1 MEVSELPH
9 TAHWARPPSRE
20 GERRSLPGGRLR
32 RRPSRVWLACV
43 VAARTRRR
51 STASQSGSETIRRA
65 GASRSSGRPL
75 PLSPGALPRHLL
87 RLVPDDAARVERPAE
102 NLANSGRCPRAGA
115 APRRRDAVGVEPL
128 RDARE
133 SVALGVERE
142 DPPHDRRLGLVD
154 HAMDVAAPVTL
165 VAVAEDTAAR
175 DGAGLGPPPEGVIRP
190 LPRAPTL
197 EARGQGVE
205 DRMNLA
211 RLVGEADRGVAQ
223 VGANL
228 DAGLLD
234 AHDGVRRPDGVAADT
249 GQLRDDDHAERRAG
263 LQGGEEAVEAGPV
276 LPLRAGRVLVD
287 EDIARVDRPALPL
300 GVRRRALDL
309 PPRRARLRVA
319 VAIVGRLPAIEG
331 GDHDSASP
339 FVIVVEVLP
348 RVLEERRH
356 PAGPGR

>member
-115 APRRRDAVGVEPL
+115 APRRLDAVGVEPL

-133 SVALGVERE
+133 PVALGVERE
-142 DPPHDRRLGLVD
+142 DPPHDSRLGLVD
-154 HAMDVAAPVTL
+154 HALDVAR
-165 VAVAEDTAAR
+165 AVALVPIAVARAAR
-175 DGAGLGPPPEGVIRP
+175 DSAGLGPPPEGVIGP
-190 LPRAPTL
+190 LARTAPL
-197 EARGQGVE
+197 EARRQGVE

-211 RLVGEADRGVAQ
+211 RLVGEADPGVAQ
-223 VGANL
+223 VGADL
-228 DAGLLD
+228 DPRLLD
-234 AHDGVRRPDGVAADT
+234 LHNGGRRPDGITPDA
-249 GQLRDDDHAERRAG
+249 GQLA
-263 LQGGEEAVEAGPV
+263 
-276 LPLRAGRVLVD
+276 
-287 EDIARVDRPALPL
+287 
-300 GVRRRALDL
+300 
-309 PPRRARLRVA
+309 
-319 VAIVGRLPAIEG
+319 
-331 GDHDSASP
+331 
-339 FVIVVEVLP
+339 
-348 RVLEERRH
+348 
-356 PAGPGR
+356 